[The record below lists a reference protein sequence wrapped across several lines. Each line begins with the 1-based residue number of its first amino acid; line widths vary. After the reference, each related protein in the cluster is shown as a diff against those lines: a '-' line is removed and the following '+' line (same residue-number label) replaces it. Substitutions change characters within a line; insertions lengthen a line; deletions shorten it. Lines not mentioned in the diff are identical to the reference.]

1 MRHSEYLSFHSQRS
15 RKLVPLASIVTSK
28 SKFFGSVCS
37 SRSLYYFDVCGSTVV
52 ILRHARNT
60 SSSIELKILCVH
72 VSRRLGMSYW
82 KLHIFL
88 FHLVFRLQRSAS
100 SFQTAQISN
109 NCIAR
114 YYRWIF
120 KKLLL
125 WSRQIDNSSKKRN
138 SFLWYKTKIKNT
150 QMKFKSFLK
159 NELIFLILSTYIQN
173 SIYNFIYN
181 I

>member
-1 MRHSEYLSFHSQRS
+1 M
-15 RKLVPLASIVTSK
+15 
-28 SKFFGSVCS
+28 CS

-109 NCIAR
+109 NCID
-114 YYRWIF
+114 ITDGSL
-120 KKLLL
+120 KLNL
-125 WSRQIDNSSKKRN
+125 WSRQIDNSAKKRN

-150 QMKFKSFLK
+150 QMKFKSFSK
-159 NELIFLILSTYIQN
+159 NKLIFSILST
-173 SIYNFIYN
+173 YNFIYN